1 MHPFLIKYFSVFFF
15 CTGIRMKPKALK
27 NTRDK
32 LNITAKNLGIKK
44 PGNMSITD
52 LLDTMQRCRVQRNAY
67 RLRRKFKRLDLKKY
81 VKKQSVTK
89 SDLREAARLNNK
101 SLDDF

>member
-1 MHPFLIKYFSVFFF
+1 
-15 CTGIRMKPKALK
+15 MKPKALK

-52 LLDTMQRCRVQRNAY
+52 LLDTMYRCRVQRNPY
-67 RLRRKFKRLDLKKY
+67 RLRRKF
-81 VKKQSVTK
+81 
-89 SDLREAARLNNK
+89 
-101 SLDDF
+101 

>member
-1 MHPFLIKYFSVFFF
+1 
-15 CTGIRMKPKALK
+15 MKPKALK

-52 LLDTMQRCRVQRNAY
+52 LLDTMYRCRVKCNPY
-67 RLRRKFKRLDLKKY
+67 RLRKKFKRLDLNKY
-81 VKKQSVTK
+81 VKK
-89 SDLREAARLNNK
+89 
-101 SLDDF
+101 